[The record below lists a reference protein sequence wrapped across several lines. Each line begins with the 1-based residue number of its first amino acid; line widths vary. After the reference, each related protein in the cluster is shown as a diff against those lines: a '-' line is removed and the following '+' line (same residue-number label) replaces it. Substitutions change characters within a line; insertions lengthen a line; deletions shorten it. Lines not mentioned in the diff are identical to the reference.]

1 MREKLERGQLFIL
14 TFLKKA
20 KKEKSEKMKILLI
33 DDNEDLIEL
42 CENFLTSVGHEFT
55 GISDGRSGLKAI
67 QDEKFDVVLLDL
79 SMPEFSGRDVVDA
92 LVKDD
97 IMNKQKVVIFTA
109 TNPAKEDI
117 DLYLEK
123 GANSVLKKPIDPD
136 ELSKFIDTLGSER

>member
-1 MREKLERGQLFIL
+1 
-14 TFLKKA
+14 
-20 KKEKSEKMKILLI
+20 MKILLI
-33 DDNEDLIEL
+33 DDNEDLLEL

-92 LVKDD
+92 LVKDG

-109 TNPAKEDI
+109 TNPTKEDI

-123 GANSVLKKPIDPD
+123 GAISVLKKPVDPD
-136 ELSKFIDTLGSER
+136 DLSKFIHNLGSERWML